1 MNQDDLLFDIAIAIN
16 DFCTEHPTV
25 QLNSDQLNAFIEGYQ
40 TVRTLTSD
48 EQACLRIYLAMA
60 ACRFWLLRLQVA
72 QRNAQEVRES
82 EDILQKNPL
91 EMRQLLQNRLAALTD

>member
-1 MNQDDLLFDIAIAIN
+1 
-16 DFCTEHPTV
+16 
-25 QLNSDQLNAFIEGYQ
+25 
-40 TVRTLTSD
+40 
-48 EQACLRIYLAMA
+48 MA
-60 ACRFWLLRLQVA
+60 ACRCWLLRLQVA